1 LVLRWQPMM
10 RMMTAMKEQGNLVKN
25 KKFFFF
31 VNNNSWHRKFGDVEI
46 QLLKKKQ
53 ENEQRVRLVVG
64 EQTTYWT
71 LVKKRQIEGRR
82 QSAVIGWKKGLPNER
97 CVNQWN

>member
-1 LVLRWQPMM
+1 M

-64 EQTTYWT
+64 EQTTYW
-71 LVKKRQIEGRR
+71 
-82 QSAVIGWKKGLPNER
+82 
-97 CVNQWN
+97 